1 MPTSLAF
8 FRQTHNV
15 KFFLRHFLQAIP
27 LVLKL
32 HVGVFLV
39 EEFPVDIHLLLLD
52 NLVIIWFAGLR
63 GMAASFCLIADA
75 QGTNAHQVFLDSH
88 VTEQLPSLLGVEHL
102 TLPVNPAGAES
113 DLMGCQHHGL
123 KDDAAVID
131 FIAIAPVGEDE
142 DDGGRTVIGIARGA
156 HHLGVH
162 LPQPFD
168 ECRVLHG
175 YDMGMLGTHA
185 GGRPCSGF
193 QYLDKFVILDLLVP
207 VFAHTAARLDA
218 IDSIHVFSELNG
230 ILFLDVAIV
239 NLV

>member
-15 KFFLRHFLQAIP
+15 KFFLRYFLQAIP

-52 NLVIIWFAGLR
+52 NLVIIRLAGLR
-63 GMAASFCLIADA
+63 GMAASFCLVADA
-75 QGTNAHQVFLDSH
+75 QGTDAHQVLLDSH

-113 DLMGCQHHGL
+113 YLMGCQHHGL

-131 FIAIAPVGEDE
+131 FVAVAPVSKDE
-142 DDGGRTVIGIARGA
+142 DDGGRTVIGIASGS

-168 ECRVLHG
+168 ECRILHG
-175 YDMGMLGTHA
+175 NDMGMLGTHA

-193 QYLDKFVILDLLVP
+193 QYLDEFVILDLLVLEL
-207 VFAHTAARLDA
+207 AHAAARLDA
-218 IDSIHVFSELNG
+218 IYGIHILSELNG

>member
-1 MPTSLAF
+1 MPTSLAL

-52 NLVIIWFAGLR
+52 NLVIIRFAGLR
-63 GMAASFCLIADA
+63 GMAAAFGLIADA
-75 QGTNAHQVFLDSH
+75 QGTNAHQ
-88 VTEQLPSLLGVEHL
+88 EHL

-113 DLMGCQHHGL
+113 YLMGCQHHGL

-131 FIAIAPVGEDE
+131 FIAVAPVGKDE
-142 DDGGRTVIGIARGA
+142 DDGRRTVIGIASGS
-156 HHLGVH
+156 HHLDVH
-162 LPQPFD
+162 LLQTFD
-168 ECRVLHG
+168 ECRILHG
-175 YDMGMLGTHA
+175 NDMGMLGTHA

-193 QYLDKFVILDLLVP
+193 QYLDEFVILDLLVP

>member
-1 MPTSLAF
+1 MPTSLAL

-52 NLVIIWFAGLR
+52 NLVIIRFAGLR
-63 GMAASFCLIADA
+63 GMAAAFGLIADA
-75 QGTNAHQVFLDSH
+75 Q
-88 VTEQLPSLLGVEHL
+88 EHL

-113 DLMGCQHHGL
+113 YLMGCQHHGL

-131 FIAIAPVGEDE
+131 FIAVAPVGKDE
-142 DDGGRTVIGIARGA
+142 DDGRRTVIGIASGS
-156 HHLGVH
+156 HHLDVH
-162 LPQPFD
+162 LLQTFD
-168 ECRVLHG
+168 ECRILHG
-175 YDMGMLGTHA
+175 NDMGMLGTHA

-193 QYLDKFVILDLLVP
+193 QYLDEFVILDLLVP

>member
-1 MPTSLAF
+1 MPTSLAL

-52 NLVIIWFAGLR
+52 NLVIIRFAGLR
-63 GMAASFCLIADA
+63 GMAAAFGLIADA
-75 QGTNAHQVFLDSH
+75 
-88 VTEQLPSLLGVEHL
+88 EHL

-113 DLMGCQHHGL
+113 YLMGCQHHGL

-131 FIAIAPVGEDE
+131 FIAVAPVGKDE
-142 DDGGRTVIGIARGA
+142 DDGRRTVIGIASGS
-156 HHLGVH
+156 HHLDVH
-162 LPQPFD
+162 LLQTFD
-168 ECRVLHG
+168 ECRILHG
-175 YDMGMLGTHA
+175 NDMGMLGTHA

-193 QYLDKFVILDLLVP
+193 QYLDEFVILDLLVP

>member
-39 EEFPVDIHLLLLD
+39 KEFPVDVHLLLLD
-52 NLVIIWFAGLR
+52 NLVIIRLARLW
-63 GMAASFCLIADA
+63 GMAASFCLVADA
-75 QGTNAHQVFLDSH
+75 QGTDAHQILLDSH
-88 VTEQLPSLLGVEHL
+88 VTEQLLPLLGVEHL

-113 DLMGCQHHGL
+113 YLMGCQHHGL

-156 HHLGVH
+156 HHLSVH
-162 LPQPFD
+162 LPQPSD
-168 ECRVLHG
+168 ECRILHG
-175 YDMGMLGTHA
+175 NDMGMLGTHA
-185 GGRPCSGF
+185 GGRPRSGF
-193 QYLDKFVILDLLVP
+193 QYLDEFVILDLLILEL
-207 VFAHTAARLDA
+207 AHAATRLDA
-218 IDSIHVFSELNG
+218 IYGIHVFSELNG

>member
-1 MPTSLAF
+1 MPTSLAL

-52 NLVIIWFAGLR
+52 NLVIIRFAGLR
-63 GMAASFCLIADA
+63 GMAAAFGLIADA

-88 VTEQLPSLLGVEHL
+88 VTEQLPSLLRVEHL

-113 DLMGCQHHGL
+113 YLMGCQHHGL

-131 FIAIAPVGEDE
+131 HRNRDRQWFPSP
-142 DDGGRTVIGIARGA
+142 RR
-156 HHLGVH
+156 
-162 LPQPFD
+162 
-168 ECRVLHG
+168 
-175 YDMGMLGTHA
+175 
-185 GGRPCSGF
+185 S
-193 QYLDKFVILDLLVP
+193 
-207 VFAHTAARLDA
+207 
-218 IDSIHVFSELNG
+218 SSS
-230 ILFLDVAIV
+230 DVR
-239 NLV
+239 

>member
-1 MPTSLAF
+1 MPTSLAL

-52 NLVIIWFAGLR
+52 NLVIIRFAGLR
-63 GMAASFCLIADA
+63 GMAAAFGLIADA

-88 VTEQLPSLLGVEHL
+88 VTEQLPSLLRVEHL

-113 DLMGCQHHGL
+113 YLMGCQHHGL

-131 FIAIAPVGEDE
+131 FIAVAPVGKDE
-142 DDGGRTVIGIARGA
+142 DDGRRTVIGIASGS
-156 HHLGVH
+156 HHLDVH
-162 LPQPFD
+162 LLQTFD
-168 ECRVLHG
+168 ECRILHG
-175 YDMGMLGTHA
+175 NDQN
-185 GGRPCSGF
+185 S
-193 QYLDKFVILDLLVP
+193 LD
-207 VFAHTAARLDA
+207 
-218 IDSIHVFSELNG
+218 G
-230 ILFLDVAIV
+230 ILEGSAATWGGPTAGIRHVTTKTTASGNAGQCYNMAGQRVTAGTKGLLIIDGRKI
-239 NLV
+239 LHK

>member
-1 MPTSLAF
+1 MPTSLAL

-52 NLVIIWFAGLR
+52 NLVIIRFAGLR
-63 GMAASFCLIADA
+63 GMAAAFGLIADA
-75 QGTNAHQVFLDSH
+75 QGTN
-88 VTEQLPSLLGVEHL
+88 EHL

-113 DLMGCQHHGL
+113 YLMGCQHHGL

-131 FIAIAPVGEDE
+131 FIAVAPVGKDE
-142 DDGGRTVIGIARGA
+142 DDGRRTVIGIASGS
-156 HHLGVH
+156 HHLDVH
-162 LPQPFD
+162 LLQTFD
-168 ECRVLHG
+168 ECRILHG
-175 YDMGMLGTHA
+175 NDMGMLGTHA

-193 QYLDKFVILDLLVP
+193 QYLDEFVILDLLVP